1 MDVTEPVTQVELKTK
16 FIRLRKLVALGDHI
30 DGQRVC
36 WVGGWDKAH
45 VFYLVMVVTEKTEVI
60 SPTLPEGIPRTS
72 RATNVV
78 TAAPLPSSV
87 PKGIRSELDH

>member
-1 MDVTEPVTQVELKTK
+1 MELKTK
-16 FIRLRKLVALGDHI
+16 FIRLRKLVSLGDHI

-60 SPTLPEGIPRTS
+60 SPTLPEGL
-72 RATNVV
+72 VD
-78 TAAPLPSSV
+78 SSQ
-87 PKGIRSELDH
+87 

>member
-1 MDVTEPVTQVELKTK
+1 MSLNWSPQVELKTK
-16 FIRLRKLVALGDHI
+16 FIRLRKLVALGDNI

-60 SPTLPEGIPRTS
+60 SNS
-72 RATNVV
+72 
-78 TAAPLPSSV
+78 AARV
-87 PKGIRSELDH
+87 R

>member
-1 MDVTEPVTQVELKTK
+1 MDVTELVTQVELNTK

-45 VFYLVMVVTEKTEVI
+45 VSYLVMVVTEKTEVI
-60 SPTLPEGIPRTS
+60 SPTLPEGL
-72 RATNVV
+72 VD
-78 TAAPLPSSV
+78 SSQ
-87 PKGIRSELDH
+87 

>member
-1 MDVTEPVTQVELKTK
+1 MDVTELVTQVELKTK
-16 FIRLRKLVALGDHI
+16 FIRLRKLAALGDHI

-60 SPTLPEGIPRTS
+60 SPTLPEEL
-72 RATNVV
+72 VD
-78 TAAPLPSSV
+78 SSQ
-87 PKGIRSELDH
+87 